1 MPNISSQFKLP
12 EGEYSLGFIMTLAMA
27 GYLDLTTPEELTYWL
42 ENDKTHIF
50 IYGTLFNR
58 VRKARE
64 QRDKYV

>member
-1 MPNISSQFKLP
+1 
-12 EGEYSLGFIMTLAMA
+12 MTLAMA